1 MYQVAY
7 PAIRNSRSRDR
18 VASNTVGKGVL
29 SVAQLTSPNNRQ
41 QTVLGKSASNAGDSQ
56 VTTVDLA
63 RIRYGA
69 CLIGAAFVLLGVVF
83 GVSIMQFK
91 AASDVVAVVGSVAT
105 VVGTIVASFFGIQAA
120 ASSKAAAEAGRAHA
134 EQTARLALG
143 KLDPQAAEDVLK
155 RL

>member
-1 MYQVAY
+1 M
-7 PAIRNSRSRDR
+7 
-18 VASNTVGKGVL
+18 
-29 SVAQLTSPNNRQ
+29 AQLTSPNRGQ
-41 QTVLGKSASNAGDSQ
+41 EAVLDKPASNAGNGQ
-56 VTTVDLA
+56 LAVVDLA

-83 GVSIMQFK
+83 GVAIMQFK

-105 VVGTIVASFFGIQAA
+105 VVGAIVAAFFGIQAA
-120 ASSKAAAEAGRAHA
+120 SSSKAVAEAGRAHA